1 MYDGPCTIDAGSGG
15 DHQSKER
22 FKKRK
27 GIGTLGRNRF
37 FINEM
42 VPLINFY
49 FS

>member
-1 MYDGPCTIDAGSGG
+1 MAHAQLMLAAAI
-15 DHQSKER
+15 SKV
-22 FKKRK
+22 KKDLK
-27 GIGTLGRNRF
+27 NEKEWVQYVGRNRF